1 LASRQDETLRFEA
14 LHPAHDRSG
23 FSCGVPALDTYL
35 RERANQD
42 AQRHVASTFV
52 LLGDSSVVLG
62 YYTLS
67 QQVISLEDVPSEL
80 SKKLPKYPLLPAILV
95 GRLAVDGRRQ
105 GGGLGSLLLMDA
117 LLRSWQ
123 TAQTVASCAV
133 RVDATDDKAQ
143 DFYLRHDFLPFPN
156 ERLKLSFPMADLDR
170 LFADEG

>member
-23 FSCGVPALDTYL
+23 FSCGVPDLDTYL

-42 AQRHVASTFV
+42 AHRRVASTFV
-52 LLGDSSVVLG
+52 LLGYSSVVLG

-67 QQVISLEDVPSEL
+67 QQVVSLEDVPSEL
-80 SKKLPKYPLLPAILV
+80 SKKLPKYPLLPATLV
-95 GRLAVDGRRQ
+95 GRLALDGCRQ
-105 GGGLGSLLLMDA
+105 GEGLGSLLLLDA

-133 RVDATDDKAQ
+133 RVDATDEKAQ
-143 DFYLRHDFLPFPN
+143 TFYLQHDFIPFSN
-156 ERLKLSFPMADLDR
+156 ERLKLFIPMTALDR
-170 LFADEG
+170 LFADET